1 MDRICARKEGIRL
14 SSGKWSPLS
23 CPNGHKED
31 AELAAR
37 MEDIAA
43 RLHSAMGD
51 MLIVSR
57 LVRQIEVAGKKEDA

>member
-1 MDRICARKEGIRL
+1 M
-14 SSGKWSPLS
+14 STGKWTPMA

-37 MEDIAA
+37 MEDIAS

-51 MLIVSR
+51 LLVVSQ
-57 LVRQIEVAGKKEDA
+57 LVRQIETGRQRKVA